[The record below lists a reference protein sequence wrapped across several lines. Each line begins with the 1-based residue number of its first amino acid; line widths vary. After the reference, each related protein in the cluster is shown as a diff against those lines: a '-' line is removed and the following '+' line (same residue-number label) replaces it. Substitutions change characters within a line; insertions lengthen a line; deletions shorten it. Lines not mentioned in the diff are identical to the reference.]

1 MDPTYCPRWEP
12 NLSIYLL
19 KPEYN
24 IFKNAGSS
32 LGHSHS
38 VGTRDKMREIA
49 KCRSPTN
56 SIKIQ
61 VLDLG
66 ASPTNTKTI
75 YNSISAAAKALNI
88 LQQTISVYFKR
99 NQTKPYKGR
108 YVFIKI

>member
-1 MDPTYCPRWEP
+1 MG
-12 NLSIYLL
+12 NS
-19 KPEYN
+19 N
-24 IFKNAGSS
+24 SKNQ
-32 LGHSHS
+32 
-38 VGTRDKMREIA
+38 
-49 KCRSPTN
+49 PN

-61 VLDLG
+61 VLDLE
-66 ASPTNTKTI
+66 TNTKTI